1 MNIMRFLY
9 NKYKSYKDPI
19 TYCRS
24 LGAKIGDNCV
34 VRASMLGTEPWLV
47 TIGDHV
53 LLADGVRVLTHDG
66 AGWCLGY
73 KEKHGYYDIWGSVK
87 IGNNVYVGI
96 NSIIMPNVEIVDNVI
111 IGAGSIVTKSILED
125 GVYVGI
131 PAKRIK
137 SFDEWKSSVSEKA
150 INTYGMSIEE
160 KRKLFNNNT
169 RK

>member
-73 KEKHGYYDIWGSVK
+73 KEKHGY
-87 IGNNVYVGI
+87 
-96 NSIIMPNVEIVDNVI
+96 
-111 IGAGSIVTKSILED
+111 
-125 GVYVGI
+125 
-131 PAKRIK
+131 
-137 SFDEWKSSVSEKA
+137 
-150 INTYGMSIEE
+150 
-160 KRKLFNNNT
+160 
-169 RK
+169 